1 MAMFYFQLF
10 DHEGVRP
17 TEMAY
22 EFDSTEAAIKEAR
35 TALSEMAADGLPSTE
50 YNMLCVEV
58 FDAQRN
64 PIREIRLVLEEID
77 TSRAVS

>member
-1 MAMFYFQLF
+1 MAMFYFQLL

-17 TEMAY
+17 MEMAY

-35 TALSEMAADGLPSTE
+35 RALSEMAAEGLPASDCK
-50 YNMLCVEV
+50 MLSIEV

-77 TSRAVS
+77 KSTGTS